1 MGTLQ
6 LWDVATNQP
15 LGGPLMTPGDA
26 LLALAFS
33 HDGATLY
40 AAGAHVWLQKYAIGP
55 SRVAADVCR
64 RTGAGLSWADW
75 QTYLPGIPYRKIC

>member
-1 MGTLQ
+1 
-6 LWDVATNQP
+6 
-15 LGGPLMTPGDA
+15 MTHGDA

-33 HDGATLY
+33 HDGGTLY